1 MSDENV
7 FEKVESDVTDVSEA
21 ETPDPRHDE
30 AGESSPQEGKPKRK
44 PAAIAAG
51 AVAHDA
57 HPRRKQSIGTQHLG
71 AVSGCRM
78 RAERCMATEPTG
90 LIFFDIDGTLS
101 RGVSS
106 GTFIADRLGIG
117 EQMRAAE
124 EAYAR
129 GEMDNA
135 AVCRVDAAG
144 YAGLTVAEV
153 ETWLDDMPLI
163 DGIDQALALCREAS
177 LVPYVASCAW
187 SYIGAYLARRFGF
200 AGWCGPELEV
210 VEGVFTGRIAHDADE
225 RAKPAF
231 ARDCAAALDVSLAAC
246 LAVGDSRSDIP
257 LFKTVGASLAL
268 NASSEARFAATCTW
282 DGPNL
287 ADAVRHFLHECG
299 RLG

>member
-1 MSDENV
+1 MSDESV

-90 LIFFDIDGTLS
+90 LIFFDIDGTLT

-163 DGIDQALALCREAS
+163 DGIDQALALCREHRSYRMSLRARGRISGHTLHAAS
-177 LVPYVASCAW
+177 DLPDGAALSSRWLKACSPVASPTMPM
-187 SYIGAYLARRFGF
+187 GAPSPRL
-200 AGWCGPELEV
+200 P
-210 VEGVFTGRIAHDADE
+210 
-225 RAKPAF
+225 
-231 ARDCAAALDVSLAAC
+231 AAA
-246 LAVGDSRSDIP
+246 RP
-257 LFKTVGASLAL
+257 LSM
-268 NASSEARFAATCTW
+268 
-282 DGPNL
+282 
-287 ADAVRHFLHECG
+287 
-299 RLG
+299 